1 MPVKKEKWLFDW
13 KQLYSRIDAKV
24 YKLTLA
30 DDSEE
35 LQGLIILSSCS
46 QLFIVILDSFFI
58 IFYKKISSK

>member
-46 QLFIVILDSFFI
+46 QLFIVILDFFLSYFI
-58 IFYKKISSK
+58 KK